1 MINSPVEEIKNRLDI
16 VEVIGNYIKIEK
28 AGINYRALC
37 PFHSEKKPSFFI
49 SPTRQTWRCFGACGE
64 GGDMFSFVMKIEG
77 IEFGDALRL
86 LARKAGVELKRED
99 PKLKTERQ
107 RLYEISELSC
117 RFFETQL
124 QESEKGKKA
133 KNYLL
138 SRGIKEESIKKWR
151 LGYAPDTWQ
160 GLSDFLVGRGYK
172 REEIEKVGL
181 VLKSEKTKNYYDRFR
196 ARIMFPIF
204 NLSSSV
210 IAFGG
215 RIIENQ
221 DPNSKDK
228 PYDET
233 AKYINSPA
241 TILYDKSNV
250 LYGLEKAGIGIR
262 RKDQCVLVEGYMD
275 VIMSHQAGVENTVS
289 TSGTALTG
297 FQLKNLKRYSN
308 NLLTAFD
315 MDLAGGS
322 ATKKGIDLAQ
332 SLGFDIRVVVMPEGS
347 DPADIVFENAKKWED
362 LIKNAK
368 SIHDFY
374 FQDALSKYDKNS
386 LEGKKQ
392 ISEFL
397 LPVIKKIPNRIEK
410 SFWIKSLANLLET
423 REEDIIEEI
432 EKNKYSSSERIKSFE
447 KPVEPTDK
455 AKTVREKN
463 RKGLLEEQLIIL
475 IIKSPENLDLLKEE
489 DFELLS
495 SETSEIIQ
503 RFKEQGFDLKDVDS
517 EMDKLIDYL
526 SLKAEVQS
534 LLDKGSAIE
543 KFEEDFKKEEKQE
556 FENCLKELKILAF
569 KDNLNSISK
578 DIKESEKNENFDRVK
593 ELVKKFNSF
602 SKSFEDLKN
611 A

>member
-1 MINSPVEEIKNRLDI
+1 MITSPVEEIKNRLDI
-16 VEVIGNYIKIEK
+16 VEVIGNYIKLEK
-28 AGINYRALC
+28 AGVNYRALC
-37 PFHSEKKPSFFI
+37 PFHSEKKPSFFV

-86 LARKAGVELKRED
+86 LARKAGIELKRED
-99 PKLKTERQ
+99 PKLKTARQ
-107 RLYEISELSC
+107 RLYEISELAC

-124 QESEKGKKA
+124 NESKKGKEA
-133 KNYLL
+133 RDYLL
-138 SRGIKEESIKKWR
+138 GRGIKEETIKKWR
-151 LGYAPDTWQ
+151 LGYAPETWQ

-181 VLKSEKTKNYYDRFR
+181 ILESEKTKKYYDRFR

-204 NLSSSV
+204 NLSSGV
-210 IAFGG
+210 IGFGG
-215 RIIENQ
+215 RIVENQ
-221 DPNSKDK
+221 DSKNKNSS
-228 PYDET
+228 YDET

-241 TILYDKSNV
+241 TILYDKSRV
-250 LYGLEKAGIGIR
+250 LYGLEKAGINIR
-262 RKDQCVLVEGYMD
+262 KKDYCVLVEGYMD
-275 VIMSHQAGVENTVS
+275 VIMSHQAGVENTVA
-289 TSGTALTG
+289 TSGTALTN

-332 SLGFDIRVVVMPEGS
+332 SLGFNIKVVVMPAGF
-347 DPADIVFENAKKWED
+347 DPADIAFKDPKDWEN

-397 LPVIKKIPNRIEK
+397 LPVIKKIPNKIEK
-410 SFWIKSLANLLET
+410 SFWVKSLSNILET
-423 REEDIIEEI
+423 REEDILEEL
-432 EKNKYSSSERIKSFE
+432 EKVSYLNDRKENFE
-447 KPVEPTDK
+447 KLITPIPEEEFSQ
-455 AKTVREKN
+455 AKD
-463 RKGLLEEQLIIL
+463 RKGLLEEQLIVL
-475 IIKSPENLDLLKEE
+475 IIQSPENLDLLKKE
-489 DFELLS
+489 DFDLLS
-495 SETSEIIQ
+495 PKTSEIIQ
-503 RFKEQGFDLKDVDS
+503 RFKEQGFDLENVS
-517 EMDKLIDYL
+517 NEIDKIIDYL

-534 LLDKGSAIE
+534 FLENSSDAE
-543 KFEEDFKKEEKQE
+543 KNEENYNEENKQE
-556 FENCLKELKILAF
+556 FKNCLKELKILAF
-569 KDNLNSISK
+569 RNNLDYISK
-578 DIKESEKNENFDRVK
+578 EIKKSEKSKDFNKVK
-593 ELVKKFNSF
+593 ELVREFNSF

>member
-107 RLYEISELSC
+107 RLYEIAELSC

-124 QESEKGKKA
+124 KESKKGKEA
-133 KNYLL
+133 QNYLL

-160 GLSDFLVGRGYK
+160 GLSDFLVGRGYR
-172 REEIEKVGL
+172 REEAEKVGL

-196 ARIMFPIF
+196 ARIIFPIF
-204 NLSSSV
+204 NLSSGV
-210 IAFGG
+210 IGFGG

-221 DPNSKDK
+221 DPNNQDK
-228 PYDET
+228 SYDEN

-250 LYGLEKAGIGIR
+250 LYGLEKAGINIR
-262 RKDQCVLVEGYMD
+262 KKDQCVLVEGYMD
-275 VIMSHQAGVENTVS
+275 VIMSHQAGIENTVS

-297 FQLKNLKRYSN
+297 FQLKNLKRYSS

-332 SLGFDIRVVVMPEGS
+332 SLGFNIKVVVMPDGS
-347 DPADIVFENAKKWED
+347 DPADIVLKSSQDWEK

-374 FQDALSKYDKNS
+374 FQDALSQYDKNS

-410 SFWIKSLANLLET
+410 GFWIKSLANLLET
-423 REEDIIEEI
+423 REEDILEEL
-432 EKNKYSSSERIKSFE
+432 EKVKYSSDHRTENFE
-447 KPVEPTDK
+447 KQIETTKQP
-455 AKTVREKN
+455 KTLREKN

-475 IIKSPENLDLLKEE
+475 IIKSPENLDLLTKE
-489 DFELLS
+489 DFDLFS
-495 SETSEIIQ
+495 SETAEILQ
-503 RFKEQGFDLKDVDS
+503 RFKEQGFDLKDISS
-517 EMDKLIDYL
+517 EMDNLIDYL
-526 SLKAEVQS
+526 SLRAEVQ
-534 LLDKGSAIE
+534 DIFEKGSAIE

-556 FENCLKELKILAF
+556 FEDCLKELRILAF
-569 KDNLNSISK
+569 KDTLSRISK
-578 DIKESEKNENFDRVK
+578 KIKELEGSNNFDEVK

>member
-543 KFEEDFKKEEKQE
+543 KFEEDFKKEEMQE

-593 ELVKKFNSF
+593 ELV
-602 SKSFEDLKN
+602 
-611 A
+611 

>member
-107 RLYEISELSC
+107 RLYEIAELSC

-124 QESEKGKKA
+124 KESKKGKEA
-133 KNYLL
+133 QNYLL

-160 GLSDFLVGRGYK
+160 GLSDFLVGRGYR
-172 REEIEKVGL
+172 REEAEKVGL

-196 ARIMFPIF
+196 ARIIFPIF
-204 NLSSSV
+204 NLSSGV
-210 IAFGG
+210 IGFGG

-221 DPNSKDK
+221 DPNNQDK
-228 PYDET
+228 SYDEN

-250 LYGLEKAGIGIR
+250 LYGLEKAGINIR
-262 RKDQCVLVEGYMD
+262 KKDQCVLVEGYMD
-275 VIMSHQAGVENTVS
+275 VIMSHQAGIENTVS

-297 FQLKNLKRYSN
+297 FQLKNLKRYSS

-332 SLGFDIRVVVMPEGS
+332 SLGFNIKVVVMPDGS
-347 DPADIVFENAKKWED
+347 DPADIVLKSSQDWEK

-374 FQDALSKYDKNS
+374 FQDALSQYDKNS

-410 SFWIKSLANLLET
+410 GFWIKSLANLLET
-423 REEDIIEEI
+423 REEDILEEL
-432 EKNKYSSSERIKSFE
+432 EKVKYSSDHRTENFE
-447 KPVEPTDK
+447 KQIETTKQP
-455 AKTVREKN
+455 KTLREKN

-475 IIKSPENLDLLKEE
+475 IIKSPENLDLLTKE
-489 DFELLS
+489 DFDLFS
-495 SETSEIIQ
+495 SETAEILQ
-503 RFKEQGFDLKDVDS
+503 RFKEQGFDLKDISS
-517 EMDKLIDYL
+517 EMDNLIDYL
-526 SLKAEVQS
+526 SLRAEVQ
-534 LLDKGSAIE
+534 DIFEKGSAIE

-556 FENCLKELKILAF
+556 FEDCLKELRILAF
-569 KDNLNSISK
+569 KDTLNRISK
-578 DIKESEKNENFDRVK
+578 KIKELEGSNNFDEVK

>member
-1 MINSPVEEIKNRLDI
+1 MITSPVEEIKNRLDI
-16 VEVIGNYIKIEK
+16 VEVIGNYIKLEK
-28 AGINYRALC
+28 AGVNYRALC
-37 PFHSEKKPSFFI
+37 PFHSEKKPSFFV

-86 LARKAGVELKRED
+86 LARKAGIELKRED
-99 PKLKTERQ
+99 PKLKTARQ
-107 RLYEISELSC
+107 RLYEISELAC

-124 QESEKGKKA
+124 NESKKGKEA
-133 KNYLL
+133 RDYLL
-138 SRGIKEESIKKWR
+138 GRGIKEETIKKWR
-151 LGYAPDTWQ
+151 LGYAPETWQ

-181 VLKSEKTKNYYDRFR
+181 ILESEKTKKYYDRFR

-204 NLSSSV
+204 NLSSGV
-210 IAFGG
+210 IGFGG
-215 RIIENQ
+215 RIVENQ
-221 DPNSKDK
+221 DSKNKNSS
-228 PYDET
+228 YDET

-241 TILYDKSNV
+241 TILYDKSRV
-250 LYGLEKAGIGIR
+250 LYGLEKAGINIR
-262 RKDQCVLVEGYMD
+262 KKDYCVLVEGYMD
-275 VIMSHQAGVENTVS
+275 VIMSHQAGVENTVA
-289 TSGTALTG
+289 TSGTALTN

-332 SLGFDIRVVVMPEGS
+332 SLGFNIKVVVMPAGF
-347 DPADIVFENAKKWED
+347 DPADIAFKDPKDWEN

-397 LPVIKKIPNRIEK
+397 LPVIKKIPNKIEK
-410 SFWIKSLANLLET
+410 SFWVKSLSNILET
-423 REEDIIEEI
+423 REEDILEEL
-432 EKNKYSSSERIKSFE
+432 EKVSYLNDRKENFE
-447 KPVEPTDK
+447 KLITPIPEEEFGQ
-455 AKTVREKN
+455 AKD
-463 RKGLLEEQLIIL
+463 RKGLLEEQLIVL
-475 IIKSPENLDLLKEE
+475 IIQSPENLDLLKKE
-489 DFELLS
+489 DFDLLS
-495 SETSEIIQ
+495 PKTSEIIQ
-503 RFKEQGFDLKDVDS
+503 RFKEQGFDLENVS
-517 EMDKLIDYL
+517 NEIDKIIDYL

-534 LLDKGSAIE
+534 FLENSSDAE
-543 KFEEDFKKEEKQE
+543 KNEENYNEENKQE
-556 FENCLKELKILAF
+556 FKNCLKELKILAF
-569 KDNLNSISK
+569 RNNLDYISK
-578 DIKESEKNENFDRVK
+578 EIKKSEKSKDFNKVK
-593 ELVKKFNSF
+593 ELVREFNSF

>member
-107 RLYEISELSC
+107 RLYEIAELTC

-124 QESEKGKKA
+124 KESKKGKA
-133 KNYLL
+133 AQNYLL
-138 SRGIKEESIKKWR
+138 SRGMKEESIKKWR

-160 GLSDFLVGRGYK
+160 GLSDFLVGRGYR
-172 REEIEKVGL
+172 REEAEKVGL

-196 ARIMFPIF
+196 ARIIFPIF
-204 NLSSSV
+204 NLSSGV
-210 IAFGG
+210 IGFGG

-221 DPNSKDK
+221 DPNNQDK
-228 PYDET
+228 SYDEN

-250 LYGLEKAGIGIR
+250 LYGLEKAGINIR
-262 RKDQCVLVEGYMD
+262 KKDQCVLVEGYMD
-275 VIMSHQAGVENTVS
+275 VIMSHQAGIENTVS

-297 FQLKNLKRYSN
+297 FQLKNLKRYSS

-332 SLGFDIRVVVMPEGS
+332 SLGFNIKVVVMPAES
-347 DPADIVFENAKKWED
+347 DPADIVLKNPQDWEN

-374 FQDALSKYDKNS
+374 FQDALSQYDKNS

-410 SFWIKSLANLLET
+410 GFWIKSLANLLET
-423 REEDIIEEI
+423 REEDILEEL
-432 EKNKYSSSERIKSFE
+432 EKVKYLSDHRTENFE
-447 KPVEPTDK
+447 KQVGTSKQP
-455 AKTVREKN
+455 KTLREKN

-475 IIKSPENLDLLKEE
+475 IIKSPENLDLLTKE
-489 DFELLS
+489 DFDLFS
-495 SETSEIIQ
+495 SETTEVLQ
-503 RFKEQGFDLKDVDS
+503 RFKEQGFDLKDISS
-517 EMDKLIDYL
+517 EMDNLIDYL
-526 SLKAEVQS
+526 SLRAEVQ
-534 LLDKGSAIE
+534 DIFEKGSVVE

-556 FENCLKELKILAF
+556 FEDCLKELRILAF
-569 KDNLNSISK
+569 KDTLNRISK
-578 DIKESEKNENFDRVK
+578 KIKELEGSKNFDEVK